1 MIIKWNVV
9 FRCNDL
15 KLFVLVLCLLLFCFD
30 WYNIFFIMFFVNDIM
45 NLNILFVFC
54 ELCILVCLIFN
65 SIKFFLVLL
74 NIVGYLNIYLCN
86 LFLVIILV
94 DNWFVSCYFVSYLSL
109 IFKIKMLCLCWILLI
124 LVIIILGKSLLKLL
138 ILI

>member
-1 MIIKWNVV
+1 
-9 FRCNDL
+9 
-15 KLFVLVLCLLLFCFD
+15 
-30 WYNIFFIMFFVNDIM
+30 MFFVNDIM

-86 LFLVIILV
+86 LFLVSLV
-94 DNWFVSCYFVSYLSL
+94 DNWFVSCYFVSCLSL

-138 ILI
+138 ILILKDCLFLREIECFLEDEVFCD